1 MTESR
6 KAFETGMAGN
16 AQTAANDVASFM
28 ETAEAEV
35 YAPDGDA
42 DTSVLI
48 TDEHGQL
55 DDHSEE

>member
-1 MTESR
+1 
-6 KAFETGMAGN
+6 MAGN
-16 AQTAANDVASFM
+16 AQTAANDVASFT